1 MQAAILLLRRALAAD
16 PFYAPARAMFDFC
29 RALQKGRGWE
39 ALAEAE
45 ITEAL
50 LLARRALEVGKEDP
64 DALWM
69 AADTISILAHEH
81 GVAASAIERA
91 LKLNPNS
98 AHAWMARGWVAC
110 CLNQPGQAIDALTR
124 AVRLSP
130 PRSVRLF
137 FPRGTCLRLPRRG
150 AI

>member
-1 MQAAILLLRRALAAD
+1 
-16 PFYAPARAMFDFC
+16 MFDFC

-69 AADTISILAHEH
+69 AADTNSILAHEH
-81 GVAASAIERA
+81 AVAASAIERA

-110 CLNQPGQAIDALTR
+110 CLNQPGQAIDALTH

-130 PRSVRLF
+130 LDPLGYFFRCRLAF
-137 FPRGTCLRLPRRG
+137 RLPRRG